1 MTMGNSS
8 YYISSFVWSTAAK
21 VLTAVVGFVTVPLLL
36 GYYGKAEYGLL
47 SIATACNGY
56 MSLLDLGMNT
66 GTVKFYSQWK
76 AEGNIPKIFRVART
90 NITFYIFISAVNI
103 ALLLL
108 IAFFGEN
115 LFAVQHD
122 QFTTIRRCLF
132 VICLFSVFS
141 WVTTVFNQLL
151 IADGQMAY
159 TMKVQCLQALLKAAA
174 VALVFIADFDITEYF
189 FLVTAIVA
197 MALLPYACRCKRCRL
212 IDSFAPSWHWG
223 DFKVVVTFS
232 LSIFA
237 LSLFQMTATQSRP
250 ILLGMFA
257 SNGATAVA
265 DFRIIEV
272 VPQLIIMIGGTFSG
286 IFLPKTSQM
295 VAHKDTKA
303 MHEFAYKWTRYTSV
317 IIAMLCF
324 PFILCAD
331 DVLTAYVGKSYAHL
345 AIWLQIWCVTVL
357 VQMHTTPGNALVLAY
372 GKTKL
377 LVRVTA
383 AGCICSMALNIALC
397 KYFEVGSAIIAYFI
411 YVLFIIGLYY
421 AYFYKKLLQLSRLR
435 MFKCFLLPVA
445 EAALVFALVSLVPI
459 SADLFCLADGRL
471 AYMLACIAKA
481 LLWLIPYTVLLQC
494 TKTVD
499 FLQLIKEMKR

>member
-66 GTVKFYSQWK
+66 GAVKFYSQWK

-90 NITFYIFISAVNI
+90 NITFYIIISAINV

-303 MHEFAYKWTRYTSV
+303 MHEFAYKWTTYTSV
-317 IIAMLCF
+317 ITAMLCF
-324 PFILCAD
+324 PFILCAG

-445 EAALVFALVSLVPI
+445 EAALVYALVSLVPI
-459 SADLFCLADGRL
+459 SADQFDLDDGRL

-481 LLWLIPYTVLLQC
+481 LLWLIPYAVLLQC

>member
-1 MTMGNSS
+1 MAERN
-8 YYISSFVWSTAAK
+8 YYLSSFVWSTAAK
-21 VLTAVVGFVTVPLLL
+21 ILTAVVGFVTVPLLL

-47 SIATACNGY
+47 SIATACNSY
-56 MSLLDLGMNT
+56 MALLDLGMNT
-66 GTVKFYSQWK
+66 GAVKFYSQWK
-76 AEGNIPKIFRVART
+76 AEGDIPKIFRVART
-90 NITFYIFISAVNI
+90 NITFYIIISAINS

-108 IAFFGEN
+108 VAFFGEG
-115 LFAVQHD
+115 LFAVESG
-122 QFTTIRRCLF
+122 QFATIRHCLC
-132 VICLFSVFS
+132 IIAAFSVLS

-174 VALVFIADFDITEYF
+174 VGLVFIADFDITEYF
-189 FLVTAIVA
+189 FIVTAIVA

-212 IDSFAPSWHWG
+212 IDGFAPSWHWN

-250 ILLGMFA
+250 ILLGIFA

-295 VAHKDTKA
+295 VAQNDTKA
-303 MHEFAYKWTRYTSV
+303 MHEFAYKWTTYTSV
-317 IIAMLCF
+317 ITAMLCF
-324 PFILCAD
+324 PFILCAG

-383 AGCICSMALNIALC
+383 GACACSIALNIALC
-397 KYFEVGSAIIAYFI
+397 KYFDVGSAIIAYFI

-421 AYFYKKLLQLSRLR
+421 AYFYKKLLQLSRWR
-435 MFKCFLLPVA
+435 MFKSFLIPVA
-445 EAALVFALVSLVPI
+445 EAALVYAVASLVPV
-459 SADLFCLADGRL
+459 SAGWFGVGDGRL
-471 AYMLACIAKA
+471 AHILACAVKS
-481 LLWLIPYTVLLQC
+481 LLWLVPYAVLLQC

-499 FLQLIKEMKR
+499 FLQLIKETKR

>member
-1 MTMGNSS
+1 MGNSS

-66 GTVKFYSQWK
+66 GAVKFYSQWK

-122 QFTTIRRCLF
+122 QFITIRRCLF

-295 VAHKDTKA
+295 VAQNDTKA
-303 MHEFAYKWTRYTSV
+303 MHEFAYKWTTYTSV
-317 IIAMLCF
+317 ITAMLCF
-324 PFILCAD
+324 PFILCAG

-445 EAALVFALVSLVPI
+445 EAALVYALVSFVPI